1 MRYFNTL
8 FGARSFKLKTL
19 MLALF
24 CSDRGNYTL
33 DYSYSF
39 HCFAPSFHLM
49 NIYNMRQGCHWIF
62 LQVFLAQFMSVSGH
76 KFAEI
81 AAHISYETSYTTDTI
96 DWIVQKGSFPIARGG
111 KIDSQLQLVFCSC
124 SVGYIR
130 SFEHWILDILIFDG
144 GNRVRSFV
152 YNPVMIA
159 G

>member
-1 MRYFNTL
+1 MVQLTSIYVMRYFNTL
-8 FGARSFKLKTL
+8 LGARSFKLKTL

-49 NIYNMRQGCHWIF
+49 NIYKMRQGCHWIF

-81 AAHISYETSYTTDTI
+81 AAHI
-96 DWIVQKGSFPIARGG
+96 W
-111 KIDSQLQLVFCSC
+111 
-124 SVGYIR
+124 
-130 SFEHWILDILIFDG
+130 DILHYWHDRMDCAKRIFPNSQRRQ
-144 GNRVRSFV
+144 NRFL
-152 YNPVMIA
+152 IA
-159 G
+159 IGVLLMLSGIY